1 MRLIAKTLTVCAF
14 LAVLAPVAAPA
25 NAATVRDWRAGE
37 ALMVD
42 IDTGQSTQAVM
53 RRAEGEIYF
62 QFSGPLGSSAELD
75 QLALKYPDDL
85 RAVRSGFDS
94 VVMTAARPGQFQ
106 AWTTPQGVRV
116 AFTPAAGLGVARLQP
131 DVIEPAADQAAAE
144 RRLQVLRGRVELATG
159 QPEAAVASLQAAR
172 AQNPNDPETL
182 AALAAAETE
191 LGHPGRALAYLDQA
205 IASRPDDPDLARD
218 RARLARDTGSYVE
231 AFAGYRDTDDSD
243 DIGTGGVRLAA
254 RYGQRWRLAAE
265 GVISHID
272 APVVQRVDGRVTP
285 VEKTFGRGQ
294 ASIAYA
300 WTPDHETAATLYGA
314 EHGPGIGLAH
324 RAGPQTART
333 TIAAAIGE
341 PYHDEVAGIA
351 DRGRHHSVALGHERR
366 FDANWSAGVSGGLNQ
381 YGVRGDE
388 NVSRTASGTL
398 NVRRRI
404 YNQAPFFVDAGYG
417 LDAEYVIE
425 DDERLDTGGNIFTPL
440 GIEKREVHFGD
451 VSATATVAT
460 GLSVSGTLGY
470 GIDRFGGDGMTAAGS
485 INWEPSP
492 DWKLGVSASRSFA
505 ATRGD
510 NDTVTN
516 FGLYVRRRIGAPLQ
530 ATPVPPAN
538 APTGAVQR

>member
-1 MRLIAKTLTVCAF
+1 MRLIANAI
-14 LAVLAPVAAPA
+14 LAGLLLASLPA

-37 ALMVD
+37 ALMID
-42 IDTGQSTQAVM
+42 IDTGQSTRSMM
-53 RRAEGEIYF
+53 RNDGDEIYF
-62 QFSGPLGSSAELD
+62 QFSGPLGGAAELD
-75 QLALKYPDDL
+75 QLALKYPNDL
-85 RAVRSGFDS
+85 RSVRSGFDS
-94 VVMTAARPGQFQ
+94 LVIAAARQGRFQ
-106 AWTTPQGVRV
+106 AWTTPQGVRI
-116 AFTPAAGLGVARLQP
+116 AFTPAAGLGATRLQP

-159 QPEAAVASLQAAR
+159 RPEAAVAALQTAR
-172 AQNPNDPETL
+172 AQNPDDPETL

-191 LGHPGRALAYLDQA
+191 LGRPGRALAYLDQA

-243 DIGTGGVRLAA
+243 DVGTGGVRMAV
-254 RYGQRWRLAAE
+254 RYGQRWRVAAE
-265 GVISHID
+265 GVISHLD
-272 APVVQRVDGRVTP
+272 APAVQRVDGRVTP

-294 ASIAYA
+294 ASVAYA
-300 WTPDHETAATLYGA
+300 WTPDHETSATLYGA
-314 EHGPGIGLAH
+314 AHGPGVGLAH

-333 TIAAAIGE
+333 TAAVTIGE

-351 DRGRHHSVALGHERR
+351 DRGRRHSVALGHERR

-388 NVSRTASGTL
+388 NVSRTASATL
-398 NVRRRI
+398 NVRRRL
-404 YNQAPFFVDAGYG
+404 YNQAPFYVDAGYG
-417 LDAEYVIE
+417 VDAEYVIE
-425 DDERLDTGGNIFTPL
+425 DDERRDTGGAIFTPL

-485 INWEPSP
+485 LNWEPSP

-516 FGLYVRRRIGAPLQ
+516 FGFYVRRRIGAPLQ
-530 ATPVPPAN
+530 AAPVPPADSTPN
-538 APTGAVQR
+538 SPAGAVER